1 MDVAFTKTRIFN
13 SRIFEKAQED
23 RLLNFQKA
31 DIKRIVLL
39 V

>member
-1 MDVAFTKTRIFN
+1 MDGALTKR
-13 SRIFEKAQED
+13 RIFEKAREE
-23 RLLNFQKA
+23 RLPNFQKA